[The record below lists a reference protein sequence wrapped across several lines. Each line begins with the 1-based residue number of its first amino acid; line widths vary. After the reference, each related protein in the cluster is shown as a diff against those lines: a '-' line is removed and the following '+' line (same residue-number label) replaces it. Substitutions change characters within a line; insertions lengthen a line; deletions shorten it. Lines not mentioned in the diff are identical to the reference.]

1 MTEKERIG
9 KLGEDLATRYLE
21 KQRYQILERNF
32 KQLPWGEVDIVA
44 KRERTLFFVEVKTVN
59 ADNDEYLPENK
70 IDYRK
75 KRALYRI
82 IQIYLQKKKLKLDI
96 SWQLDAII
104 IKIHS
109 ERNKYTLKHLE
120 NIFY

>member
-9 KLGEDLATRYLE
+9 KLGEDLAARYLKE
-21 KQRYQILERNF
+21 KEYQVLERNF
-32 KQLPWGEVDIVA
+32 KQLPWGEVDIIA
-44 KRERTLFFVEVKTVN
+44 KKKETLFFIEVKTVN
-59 ADNDEYLPENK
+59 ADNEEYLPENK

-82 IQIYLQKKKLKLDI
+82 IQIYLQRKKLRLDI
-96 SWQLDAII
+96 NWQLDAVII
-104 IKIHS
+104 RINS

>member
-44 KRERTLFFVEVKTVN
+44 KKERTLFFVEVKTVN
-59 ADNDEYLPENK
+59 ADHEEYLPENK

-82 IQIYLQKKKLKLDI
+82 IQIYLQKKKLRLDI
-96 SWQLDAII
+96 SWQLDAVI
-104 IKIHS
+104 IKINS

>member
-9 KLGEDLATRYLE
+9 KLGEDLSTRYLE
-21 KQRYQILERNF
+21 SRRYNIIERNF
-32 KQLPWGEVDIVA
+32 KQLPWGEIDIIA
-44 KRERTLFFVEVKTVN
+44 KKEGTFFFVEVKTVN
-59 ADNDEYLPENK
+59 AENEEYLPENK

-82 IQIYLQKKKLKLDI
+82 IQIYLQKKNLRLDI
-96 SWQLDAII
+96 NWQLDAVI
-104 IKIHS
+104 IKIHP